1 MLRRTQK
8 IKNTLLFA
16 LYALVLGVFSGAIIW
31 LILYI
36 MNFCIDVIWQKIPD
50 KISYGT
56 NYYIYQTAVCTLG
69 GLVIGVFQRKYGILP
84 DTLEETMTKLK
95 KEGTYSYDKLYII
108 AIAALL
114 PLVFGGSLGP
124 EAGLTGLVT
133 GLCCWAGDKLKYK
146 GEEAKDLARAGMAA
160 TLGVIFEA
168 PLFGF
173 INNYEKP
180 REDEKKYFSP
190 KEFKVAKAIVY
201 AAGIAGGFGT
211 MMLLKSFF
219 GGGLGLARFTA
230 EKNAGIGEWKWFI
243 VFAAAGLLCGLLY
256 LTFNKITKALGQR
269 IKKHRISSCMT
280 AGFLLAMLGIWLPW
294 TMFSGEHEMGILMEN
309 WENIPVTLL
318 MMTAIG
324 KILAVNICVNF
335 GWKGG
340 NIFPVIFSGVS
351 MGYALAAVSGVEPV
365 FAVAVVSASA
375 YGYIMRK
382 PLTVVA
388 VLFLCFPL
396 RLIVPLTAA
405 AYIASLIPAPWL
417 KSNHK

>member
-16 LYALVLGVFSGAIIW
+16 LYALVLGAVSGAIIW

-36 MNFCIDVIWQKIPD
+36 MNICIDMIWQKIPD
-50 KISYGT
+50 RISCGT
-56 NYYIYQTAVCTLG
+56 NYYIYQIAVCTLG
-69 GLVIGVFQRKYGILP
+69 GLVIGIFQRKYGILP

-95 KEGTYSYDKLYII
+95 REGTYSYDKLYII

-114 PLVFGGSLGP
+114 PLIFGGCLGP

-190 KEFKVAKAIVY
+190 KEFKIAKAIVY

-211 MMLLKSFF
+211 MLLLKSFF

-230 EKNAGIGEWKWFI
+230 GKNAGIEEWKWFI
-243 VFAAAGLLCGLLY
+243 VFVTAGLLCGLLY
-256 LTFNKITKALGQR
+256 LTFNKITKTLGQR
-269 IKKHRISSCMT
+269 IKEHRISSCMI
-280 AGFLLAMLGIWLPW
+280 AGFLMAMLGIWLPW
-294 TMFSGEHEMGILMEN
+294 TMLTAEH
-309 WENIPVTLL
+309 
-318 MMTAIG
+318 G

-340 NIFPVIFSGVS
+340 NIFPIIFSGVS

-365 FAVAVVSASA
+365 FAVAVVTASA

-405 AYIASLIPAPWL
+405 AYITSLIPAPWL